1 MNILVTGALGYIGS
15 HASLELIRQNYNL
28 ILVDNLFNSEIKVLS
43 KIEELTKKKIKFEKL
58 DIRHFS
64 EIKAILYENKID
76 AVMHFAGLKSI
87 EESFVKSKEY
97 FDVNVNGTSSLLKA
111 MNEVM
116 DKKILIFS
124 SSACVYGQPKYLPI
138 DENHPLMPMNPYG
151 SNKLE
156 IEKRLI
162 SSHKQEKNWNIIS
175 LRYFNPVGSENTF
188 SLGESI
194 KKNSQNLMPHITK
207 VALKKNDHLKVYGN
221 DYETKDGTGIRDYIH
236 IMDLIDGHISA
247 LKVTKNKK
255 EYIDFINLGTGKGY
269 SVIEIL
275 ETFKKVNSINVPHK
289 FYPRREGDA
298 ASSFAN
304 NSKAKKSLNWKP
316 KRSLEEMCKSSWQYQ
331 KNI

>member
-1 MNILVTGALGYIGS
+1 
-15 HASLELIRQNYNL
+15 
-28 ILVDNLFNSEIKVLS
+28 
-43 KIEELTKKKIKFEKL
+43 
-58 DIRHFS
+58 
-64 EIKAILYENKID
+64 
-76 AVMHFAGLKSI
+76 MHFAGLKSI

-221 DYETKDGTGIRDYIH
+221 DYETKDGTGIRAVSYTH
-236 IMDLIDGHISA
+236 LRAH
-247 LKVTKNKK
+247 
-255 EYIDFINLGTGKGY
+255 
-269 SVIEIL
+269 
-275 ETFKKVNSINVPHK
+275 ET
-289 FYPRREGDA
+289 
-298 ASSFAN
+298 
-304 NSKAKKSLNWKP
+304 
-316 KRSLEEMCKSSWQYQ
+316 
-331 KNI
+331 